1 MCVIYHMNYEFNNWK
16 AFYSVIDFIIKR
28 HPHNYPTFNIK
39 TPLCS
44 QGSTW
49 YEWDETVNRLK
60 GVAPDNL
67 EEMSIYGVIS
77 FEVTKDEN
85 LNIIV

>member
-1 MCVIYHMNYEFNNWK
+1 MSYEFNNWK
-16 AFYSVIDFIIKR
+16 AFYGVIGFVMKR

-39 TPLCS
+39 VPFCS

-60 GVAPDNL
+60 SVAPDDL
-67 EEMSIYGVIS
+67 REMSIYGVIS
-77 FEVTKDEN
+77 FKVTKDEN
-85 LNIIV
+85 LNIRV